1 MEGAVNKPFNLKK
14 PVKFLQLHMI
24 YASLAY
30 GAYTSLETMETMCIW
45 YELEISTP
53 TKFTKLVPSV

>member
-1 MEGAVNKPFNLKK
+1 MEGAVNKPLGLKK
-14 PVKFLQLHMI
+14 PVKFLQLHMN
-24 YASLAY
+24 YASL

-53 TKFTKLVPSV
+53 TKFTKLVPSI

>member
-1 MEGAVNKPFNLKK
+1 MTYNLEWKEQLIN
-14 PVKFLQLHMI
+14 PSVKFLQLHMN
-24 YASLAY
+24 YASL

-53 TKFTKLVPSV
+53 TKFTKLVPSI